1 MPKYPVVS
9 NIFQYRNL
17 IFFSLPIEVLL
28 SDWSVPYQ
36 NLMQNQGQRSCFFRT
51 QISKGLKIIEVQGG
65 KKKEKNETLPR
76 GGSLSKQSLTST
88 MQVGVFLSL
97 PTCVGG
103 KET

>member
-1 MPKYPVVS
+1 
-9 NIFQYRNL
+9 
-17 IFFSLPIEVLL
+17 
-28 SDWSVPYQ
+28 
-36 NLMQNQGQRSCFFRT
+36 MQNQGQKSCFFRT

-65 KKKEKNETLPR
+65 KKKEKNEILPR

-88 MQVGVFLSL
+88 MQDGVFLSL